1 MNVLCLYLVCEDLRR
16 TPPLHQPQTPRNLLL
31 SIPTSY
37 SVYLY
42 LFLSTI
48 GSHLKLTLPQPCAWH
63 ILTKS
68 QAHKQLC
75 KCVSNEFMIEKRIT
89 KVESSQWVA
98 GRSDLSLRSQISL
111 ITEEGKRQKQ
121 IPLRG
126 KEREGG
132 SEKKQIITSLAFDWT
147 CLPRT
152 P

>member
-1 MNVLCLYLVCEDLRR
+1 
-16 TPPLHQPQTPRNLLL
+16 
-31 SIPTSY
+31 
-37 SVYLY
+37 
-42 LFLSTI
+42 
-48 GSHLKLTLPQPCAWH
+48 
-63 ILTKS
+63 
-68 QAHKQLC
+68 
-75 KCVSNEFMIEKRIT
+75 MIEKRIT